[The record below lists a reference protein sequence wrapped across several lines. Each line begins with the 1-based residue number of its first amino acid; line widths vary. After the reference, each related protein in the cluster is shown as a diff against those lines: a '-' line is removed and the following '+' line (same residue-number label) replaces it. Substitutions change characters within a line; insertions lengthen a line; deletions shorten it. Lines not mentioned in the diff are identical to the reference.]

1 MGTVAELEPPVA
13 ALLDGATRIDDVV
26 LFFEIL
32 LIVAVVVITW
42 FAVYAVYRLV
52 TDELSQQ
59 TTSPRSLARRRSPRV
74 RGVR

>member
-1 MGTVAELEPPVA
+1 MGTADEQEPPVA
-13 ALLDGATRIDDVV
+13 SLLGIGTRNDDVV

-52 TDELSQQ
+52 TDEL
-59 TTSPRSLARRRSPRV
+59 
-74 RGVR
+74 